1 MGNDDAFGGLQAM
14 AENMPDTRPGP
25 PFAGLD
31 RYFDEPEPR
40 EDRRAAGLLG
50 WAATARKEQRC
61 ALLRLTQ
68 WMHEA
73 PDAERRVILILMEQ
87 YEGRLPRGAVTE
99 IARMA
104 GVRRKRVWFAVSRF
118 AKYFPDAVAKARGVK
133 E

>member
-14 AENMPDTRPGP
+14 AENVPDKRPIP
-25 PFAGLD
+25 PLVGLD
-31 RYFDEPEPR
+31 QYFDEPEPT
-40 EDRRAAGLLG
+40 EDERIGGMLG
-50 WAATARKEQRC
+50 WAAKATKEQRG

-87 YEGRLPRGAVTE
+87 YEGRLPRGAVAD
-99 IARMA
+99 IARTA
-104 GVRRKRVWFAVSRF
+104 GVQRKRVWFAVSRF
-118 AKYFPDAVAKARGVK
+118 AKYFPDAVAKTRGVK

>member
-1 MGNDDAFGGLQAM
+1 MVNDDAFGVMQAM
-14 AENMPDTRPGP
+14 AETVPDTRPGP
-25 PFAGLD
+25 PFAGVD

-40 EDRRAAGLLG
+40 EDGRAAGLLG
-50 WAATARKEQRC
+50 WAATARKEQRG

-87 YEGRLPRGAVTE
+87 YEGRLPRGAVAD
-99 IARMA
+99 IARTA
-104 GVRRKRVWFAVSRF
+104 GVQRKRVWFAVNRF

>member
-1 MGNDDAFGGLQAM
+1 MGSDDAYGVMRAM
-14 AENMPDTRPGP
+14 AENVPDTRPGP
-25 PFAGLD
+25 PFAGVD

-40 EDRRAAGLLG
+40 EDGRAAGLLG
-50 WAATARKEQRC
+50 WAATARKEQRG

-73 PDAERRVILILMEQ
+73 PDAERRVILILMGQ
-87 YEGRLPRGAVTE
+87 YEGRLPRGAVSE

-118 AKYFPDAVAKARGVK
+118 AKYFPDAVARTRGVK

>member
-1 MGNDDAFGGLQAM
+1 MVNGYAFGVMQAM
-14 AENMPDTRPGP
+14 AENVPDTRPVP
-25 PFAGLD
+25 PFAGVD
-31 RYFDEPEPR
+31 RFFDEPEPR
-40 EDRRAAGLLG
+40 EDGRAAGLFG
-50 WAATARKEQRC
+50 WAATAPKQQRG

-87 YEGRLPRGAVTE
+87 YQGRMPRGAVTE

-104 GVRRKRVWFAVSRF
+104 GVQRKRVWIAVSRF
-118 AKYFPDAVAKARGVK
+118 AKHFPEAVGKTRGVK